1 MGAKWYDFVST
12 GYGPIDADHHDLT
25 RLIDLFLSAI
35 NAGNDA
41 EAASHARA
49 VVEKVGAHF
58 AHEESLMRAHA
69 YPQYARH
76 KEAHDLFLG
85 DAASYLREV
94 TDRGVTVAFRRWAT
108 GRLLTW
114 FRFHIHANDVGLGQF
129 LTAATAPAA
138 GTGAS
143 GSGGQRQPA

>member
-12 GYGPIDADHHDLT
+12 GFGPIDADHHDLT
-25 RLIDLFLSAI
+25 RLIDLFLAAI

-41 EAASHARA
+41 EARSHAKA

-76 KEAHDLFLG
+76 KEAHDLFAA
-85 DAASYLREV
+85 DAASYLQEV
-94 TDRGVTVAFRRWAT
+94 KDHGVTVAFRRWAT

-129 LTAATAPAA
+129 LAAATAPAA
-138 GTGAS
+138 NGTAPGP
-143 GSGGQRQPA
+143 GGERKPA